1 MTLEFGSNLTSVLL
15 ALITAA
21 GAFTAAFFAYRA
33 NTKSTLTHNLVNS
46 RMTELLALSN
56 AAARAQGV
64 AAGLTG
70 DTVIPPV
77 VTTQPEPIIKT
88 MTPPTG

>member
-1 MTLEFGSNLTSVLL
+1 VTLEFGSNLTSVLL

-21 GAFTAAFFAYRA
+21 GAFTAAFFAYQA
-33 NTKSTLTHNLVNS
+33 STKTILTHNLVNS

-64 AAGLTG
+64 AAGVSG
-70 DTVIPPV
+70 DLIVPPV
-77 VTTQPEPIIKT
+77 ITTSQPINT
-88 MTPPTG
+88 LTPPTG